1 METIR
6 LIYIASEI
14 KYPAPI
20 IAFFE
25 IVIWLPAIEVV
36 MNDLSLSRT
45 FGHLPSGLPWARISD
60 S

>member
-6 LIYIASEI
+6 LIYIAREI
-14 KYPAPI
+14 KYLAPI

-25 IVIWLPAIEVV
+25 IVICLPAIEVV

-45 FGHLPSGLPWARISD
+45 FGHLPSGLPWARTSD